1 MPTAISVSGGTA
13 KSRGDRPK
21 TLFSVDRRARMER
34 VERKGKG
41 DVVDR
46 ILETMIRATLDEH
59 ITDVVPLSDCRGIQG
74 RSLARF
80 PCHDE
85 VTH

>member
-46 ILETMIRATLDEH
+46 ILETMIRATLDDH
-59 ITDVVPLSDCRGIQG
+59 ITDVVPPLRLPRYPREKFGPLPMS
-74 RSLARF
+74 
-80 PCHDE
+80 
-85 VTH
+85 